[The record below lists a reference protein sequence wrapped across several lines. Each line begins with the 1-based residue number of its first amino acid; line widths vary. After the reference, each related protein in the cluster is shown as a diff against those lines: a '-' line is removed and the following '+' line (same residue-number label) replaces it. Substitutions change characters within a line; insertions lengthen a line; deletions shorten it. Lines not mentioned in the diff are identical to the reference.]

1 MSASAGSLPRSSWW
15 RRILLGVAFLAVTAG
30 AFVLGVLVH
39 KYRVQIRG
47 RLTAMQSGGIL
58 SANLYNLSIQKISIP
73 AEGRDGGIAAVGDG
87 VLMVN
92 RLGRMWFVDE
102 RRVLHPLP
110 MAVPVN
116 VQEFLDDPHNADL
129 ITPDRFGVKDILLQ
143 ETPTGTRLFAS
154 HNQWNAEK
162 DCYVLRVSMLEVSAA
177 ALQAQKVD
185 TASSWRTVW
194 ETTPCY
200 ELSTLAG
207 GVSPHPT
214 LGAGGRLA
222 LRTADELL
230 VTVGGFKGENDPIP
244 PEFYWATD
252 NSYGKAILVDLRTG
266 TSRTFAVG
274 LRNPQGL
281 MVAPDGKVYETEHAA
296 RGGDE
301 LNVLVDGQNYGY
313 PAVSYGTSYDMMTW
327 PSNPQQGRHEGFAK
341 PLYSWVP
348 SIGISQLISLEKGGF
363 PYWQGDLIVG
373 SMAMETLYRM
383 RIEDG
388 RVVYA
393 EPLRIEHRAR
403 DIVETNRG
411 EIVVKTDD
419 DFLIYLTNVTAGSAA
434 AAALPPVER
443 GQLLATTCLGC
454 HSLSADGANGIG
466 PALHGVVGRDIASV
480 AGYRYSSGL
489 TAVRGSWTV
498 ESLEQFISDPSAFA
512 PGTTMAKLPSYS
524 PEQLQDLLTYLGS
537 LR

>member
-1 MSASAGSLPRSSWW
+1 MFGLVLLSATG
-15 RRILLGVAFLAVTAG
+15 G
-30 AFVLGVLVH
+30 AFVLGVIVH

-58 SANLYNLSIQKISIP
+58 AANLYNLSIQKVSVP

-87 VLMVN
+87 VLLVN
-92 RLGRMWFVDE
+92 RLGRMWFVDKT
-102 RRVLHPLP
+102 RALHPLSLR
-110 MAVPVN
+110 VPVN
-116 VQEFLDDPHNADL
+116 VEEFLADPHNSEL
-129 ITPDRFGVKDILLQ
+129 ITPDRFGVKDILVQ
-143 ETPTGTRLFAS
+143 ETSTGMRLFAS
-154 HNQWNAEK
+154 HNQWNSEK
-162 DCYVLRVSMLEVSAA
+162 DCYVLRVSMLEVSSA
-177 ALQAQKVD
+177 ALQAQEVGP
-185 TASSWRTVW
+185 AGPWRTVW
-194 ETTPCY
+194 ETSPCY

-222 LRTADELL
+222 LRSADELL
-230 VTVGGFKGENDPIP
+230 VTIGGFKGENDPIP
-244 PEFYWATD
+244 PEFYWASD
-252 NSYGKAILVDLRTG
+252 NSYGKAMLVDVRTG
-266 TSRTFAVG
+266 GSRVYAVG

-281 MVAPDGKVYETEHAA
+281 MVTPDGVVYETEHAA

-301 LNVLVDGQNYGY
+301 LNILVDGQNYGY

-327 PSNPQQGRHEGFAK
+327 PSNPLQGRHEGFAK
-341 PLYSWVP
+341 PLYAWIP
-348 SIGISQLISLEKGGF
+348 SIGISQLITLQKGGF

-373 SMAMETLYRM
+373 SMAMETLYRV

-388 RVVYA
+388 RVVYT

-403 DIVETNRG
+403 DIAETNAG

-434 AAALPPVER
+434 AAALPPEER

-454 HSLSADGANGIG
+454 HTLAAGGANGIG
-466 PALHGVVGRDIASV
+466 PSLHGIVGRDIASV
-480 AGYRYSSGL
+480 AGYRYSAGL
-489 TAVRGSWTV
+489 TAVRGAWTV
-498 ESLEQFISDPSAFA
+498 ESLGRFISDPGVFA
-512 PGTTMAKLPSYS
+512 PGTTMAKLPQYS
-524 PEQLQDLLTYLGS
+524 PEQLEDLLSYLKS